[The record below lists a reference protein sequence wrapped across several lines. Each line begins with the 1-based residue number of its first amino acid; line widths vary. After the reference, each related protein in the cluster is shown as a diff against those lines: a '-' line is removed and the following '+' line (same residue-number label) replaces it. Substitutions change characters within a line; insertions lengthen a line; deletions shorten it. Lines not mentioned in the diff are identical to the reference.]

1 MQDILSAMNK
11 EQSGQE
17 MEYQENKDF
26 LIIAVIYNT
35 YEKAISYITSLSK
48 FVHINLNIVL
58 VDNSAVVNEGAV
70 EKLIAYENVEYIKP
84 PENLGY
90 FGGAN
95 YGFNHYLKRKP
106 LPNFVIISNVDLSVQ
121 QNDFFDILINFNF
134 KSTEGVIAP
143 AIISNRWKNDINPKI
158 IKRYTKREMKFF
170 LFVSSNILIQNFY
183 ILASYLKKILLRT
196 RNVGKKSE
204 RQFIYAPHGSFIIF
218 RDVYFKS
225 GGTLNHISFLF
236 GEEIF
241 VAESVMQLGL
251 KTLYLPE
258 LVILDDEHA
267 STGIFY
273 SRKITKLMKQS
284 TIDILKA
291 YYVHE

>member
-1 MQDILSAMNK
+1 
-11 EQSGQE
+11 
-17 MEYQENKDF
+17 MEYHEKNDFF
-26 LIIAVIYNT
+26 LIIAVVYNT
-35 YEKAISYITSLSK
+35 YDQAISYVKSLSE
-48 FVHINLNIVL
+48 FENINLDIVL
-58 VDNSAVVNEGAV
+58 VDNSVMVNNEAV
-70 EKLIAYENVEYIKP
+70 EKLIAYGKVEYIKS

-95 YGFNHYLKRKP
+95 YGLRHYLKRKP

-121 QNDFFDILINFNF
+121 QNDFFNILSSFNF
-134 KSTEGVIAP
+134 KPSEGVIAP
-143 AIISNRWKNDINPKI
+143 AIISNRWKTDINPKI

-170 LFVSSNILIQNFY
+170 LFVSSNILVQNFY
-183 ILASYLKKILLRT
+183 ILVSYLKKIFLKT
-196 RNVGKKSE
+196 RNVGKKNE

-225 GGTLNHISFLF
+225 GGTLDHISFLF

-241 VAESVMQLGL
+241 VAESAIQLGL

-258 LVILDDEHA
+258 LVILDYEHA